1 MYDLSTPIN
10 KRISANTVN
19 TLPGEISSKKEN
31 WSTRRSL
38 WEFLK
43 TRLSIRLPSTYFFLL
58 SNFKK
63 SRHLGI
69 SPLRNLRISRH
80 PTLPSHSNGRLVR
93 AKSDFPLS
101 GRSLV
106 QPLLPRTESRHWFSL
121 RSIGCAI
128 GCLRG
133 CIDPSSRV
141 STRMHNN
148 PSLPSQL
155 IHKIRSPTREL
166 VTRWARARLL
176 PHLALSGDNWAR
188 CYGLET
194 AFVVGLLG
202 LSLLVAKGEPRR
214 PSLRAA
220 RLSPLRRTALTF
232 VRGRA
237 N

>member
-19 TLPGEISSKKEN
+19 TLPAEISSKKEN

-38 WEFLK
+38 WKFLK

-80 PTLPSHSNGRLVR
+80 PTLPFSFKRACCSSKERLP
-93 AKSDFPLS
+93 AQ
-101 GRSLV
+101 RSLV
-106 QPLLPRTESRHWFSL
+106 RPLLPRTESRHWFSL
-121 RSIGCAI
+121 RSISCAI

-188 CYGLET
+188 CCGLET